1 MVTVAELQALRQARL
16 DLLTGKRVVSVQKDG
31 RRIEY
36 TAASLDELNRAIN
49 DAESVPDSEL
59 DSWMESRIYPVMSDI
74 PALSDLLTSMVA
86 SGYDYRRDDDAG
98 LWSSADLT
106 YVITY
111 EM

>member
-49 DAESVPDSEL
+49 DAEL
-59 DSWMESRIYPVMSDI
+59 MRRAIN
-74 PALSDLLTSMVA
+74 ALYLV
-86 SGYDYRRDDDAG
+86 R
-98 LWSSADLT
+98 
-106 YVITY
+106 
-111 EM
+111 

>member
-49 DAESVPDSEL
+49 DAESVLGTTRPS
-59 DSWMESRIYPVMSDI
+59 
-74 PALSDLLTSMVA
+74 A
-86 SGYDYRRDDDAG
+86 
-98 LWSSADLT
+98 SSAGSEVMKRTPVLIDVNGVPLRDSLS
-106 YVITY
+106 YNGGGAGFGGQ
-111 EM
+111 MA